1 MSMLTIGKLA
11 KACGVKTDT
20 VRYYERLGL
29 LAPVERS
36 ESGYRKYDQESIKRL
51 NFVRRAQG
59 LGFTLEEIRELLD
72 LSEKPEADC
81 GDVRERAGQKI
92 AEVETRI
99 VDLKKIKDSLK
110 KLAEFCPGNGTPLS
124 ECGILNHF
132 YKEDVSKESLPL

>member
-36 ESGYRKYDQESIKRL
+36 ESGYRKYGSESIKRL

-59 LGFTLEEIRELLD
+59 LGFTLEEIRELLE

-81 GDVRERAGQKI
+81 ADVRERAREKI
-92 AEVETRI
+92 TDIERRI
-99 VDLKKIKDSLK
+99 ADLAAMKTALDE
-110 KLAEFCPGNGTPLS
+110 LAKFCPGEGKPLS
-124 ECGILNHF
+124 ECNILNHF
-132 YKEDVSKESLPL
+132 YGELS

>member
-36 ESGYRKYDQESIKRL
+36 ESGYRKYGQESIKRL
-51 NFVRRAQG
+51 NFVRRAQS
-59 LGFTLEEIRELLD
+59 LGFTLEEIRELLG
-72 LSEKPEADC
+72 LSEQPEADC
-81 GDVRERAGQKI
+81 ADVRERARRKI
-92 AEVETRI
+92 TDIEQRMADLAAMKTALAE
-99 VDLKKIKDSLK
+99 
-110 KLAEFCPGNGTPLS
+110 LAEFCPGEGMPLS

-132 YKEDVSKESLPL
+132 YKEDV

>member
-36 ESGYRKYDQESIKRL
+36 ESGYRKYSQESIKRL

-59 LGFTLEEIRELLD
+59 LGFMLEEIRELLE

-81 GDVRERAGQKI
+81 ADIRERAQRKI
-92 AEVETRI
+92 TDIDQRMS
-99 VDLKKIKDSLK
+99 DLAVMKSALTD
-110 KLAEFCPGNGTPLS
+110 LAEFCPGKGKPLS
-124 ECGILNHF
+124 ECNILNHF
-132 YKEDVSKESLPL
+132 YGEKS

>member
-1 MSMLTIGKLA
+1 MSGLTIGKLA

-36 ESGYRKYDQESIKRL
+36 ESGYRKYGTDNVKHL

-59 LGFTLEEIRELLD
+59 LGFTLEEIRELLE

-81 GDVRERAGQKI
+81 GDVRERARGKI
-92 AEVETRI
+92 TDIERRI
-99 VDLKKIKDSLK
+99 ADLAAMKTALSE
-110 KLAEFCPGNGTPLS
+110 LAEFCPGEGKPLS
-124 ECGILNHF
+124 ECNILNHF
-132 YKEDVSKESLPL
+132 YGEKS